1 MLLLVINRLFYAC
14 NINASTIF
22 TQKEPNNMD
31 SELNQKLNLN
41 TSKKIFK
48 KNRSKCFY
56 LLKLSK
62 VTRDIK
68 FYNKKPT
75 TKISNLSEF
84 GN

>member
-1 MLLLVINRLFYAC
+1 MN
-14 NINASTIF
+14 
-22 TQKEPNNMD
+22 